1 MSAAT
6 GQHLDHVL
14 SDPSAD
20 ATVAWQRGSYATDL
34 ILAARAHR
42 ASERSEAVAALER
55 VREEMNRIR
64 CEHDLHLT
72 TWAILWQRVAGIVD
86 GELARLRKGTA

>member
-1 MSAAT
+1 MSAESRAALEAA
-6 GQHLDHVL
+6 LDARIPL
-14 SDPSAD
+14 DSAARWFRAD
-20 ATVAWQRGSYATDL
+20 N
-34 ILAARAHR
+34 IENAARAHL

-55 VREEMNRIR
+55 VREGMNRIR

-86 GELARLRKGTA
+86 GEMDRLREGTA